1 MFKGM
6 SDLEQRLY
14 FYLTEKEQRVFT
26 IQYIT
31 EILNISTQHAR
42 KIASNMLKKNVIERV
57 KPGLFV
63 RIPES
68 IILNKQFYKED
79 AVLIAAKVIDH
90 AYFSHYTSLSI
101 LGLAERYINKVYV
114 SASIHQ
120 RDIIYHDI
128 QIKFIAVIPSRFFGI
143 RTIEYFNEKIKIS
156 NQERTV
162 LDIINRPEYAGGW
175 SEIINCLK
183 NLEKVN
189 WNNLSE
195 YIKKF
200 NNKIL
205 ARRIGY
211 IMDNLENVSLPKKIK
226 MDMKKFSGEN
236 VYYFDSTKSGEFTQE
251 WNMIIP
257 KEIQEALYA

>member
-1 MFKGM
+1 M
-6 SDLEQRLY
+6 
-14 FYLTEKEQRVFT
+14 
-26 IQYIT
+26 
-31 EILNISTQHAR
+31 
-42 KIASNMLKKNVIERV
+42 
-57 KPGLFV
+57 
-63 RIPES
+63 
-68 IILNKQFYKED
+68 
-79 AVLIAAKVIDH
+79 
-90 AYFSHYTSLSI
+90 
-101 LGLAERYINKVYV
+101 
-114 SASIHQ
+114 
-120 RDIIYHDI
+120 
-128 QIKFIAVIPSRFFGI
+128 
-143 RTIEYFNEKIKIS
+143 
-156 NQERTV
+156 
-162 LDIINRPEYAGGW
+162 DIINRPEYAGGW